1 MFDLKAIR
9 KARGITQQQLA
20 DEAHCVRTA
29 IANIECGIAQPSV
42 ALAKALA
49 KPLGIEWWKFFEED
63 DVNGTDPLHGAGS
76 CETPEN

>member
-1 MFDLKAIR
+1 MIDLKAIR
-9 KARGITQQQLA
+9 NQKNLTQQQLA

-49 KPLGIEWWKFFEED
+49 KPLGIEWWRFFEED
-63 DVNGTDPLHGAGS
+63 DADGTDPLHGAGS
-76 CETPEN
+76 CEAPEN